1 MTEPKVVCA
10 IGICACNGG
19 VFKDCYNILGGI
31 DKVIPVDVYV
41 PGCAA
46 RPQSIIDGVVKS
58 LAILKQKSE
67 KLQARGISIEKNR
80 EENENE

>member
-10 IGICACNGG
+10 IGICACSGG

-67 KLQARGISIEKNR
+67 KLQAQGISVEKKQGGKR
-80 EENENE
+80 E

>member
-1 MTEPKVVCA
+1 MFA
-10 IGICACNGG
+10 QS
-19 VFKDCYNILGGI
+19 
-31 DKVIPVDVYV
+31 VDVYV

-67 KLQARGISIEKNR
+67 KLQAQGISVEKNR